1 MGFSNMLTNLLI
13 LGVSLFIVMRGAAMA
28 TKYAVRVAKSLNFSS
43 YVVGFLVIAV
53 ISILPEL
60 FISLNAALRGDSS
73 FGLGLILG
81 SNIAD
86 LTLIFALVVFLTG
99 RSVRVEQ
106 KIINNHKLYPF
117 ILMLP
122 LVLGL
127 DGEFNRIDGAA
138 LLLAGVIFYYLS
150 LKKEGAIML
159 AVTQSSDKLKN
170 VSLLLLSLAL
180 LLVGSHFAVTSATQI
195 AGGLGVSTVLIAML
209 IIALGTTMPELM
221 FSLKSVKQ
229 GSDSLAVGDILG
241 TVLADATLVIG
252 LIALINPFTFPQST
266 IYVGGVFMVAA
277 SFILFS
283 FMRSRHQV
291 TRAEAFALTMFWLTF
306 ILVQCIIHL

>member
-1 MGFSNMLTNLLI
+1 MLTNLLI
-13 LGVSLFIVMRGAAMA
+13 LAVALFLVMRGAAMA

-60 FISLNAALRGDSS
+60 FIATNAALRGDSS

-86 LTLIFALVVFLTG
+86 LTLIFALVVFFTG
-99 RSVRVEQ
+99 KSVKVEQ

-127 DGEFNRIDGAA
+127 DGEFNRIDGGA
-138 LLLAGVIFYYLS
+138 LVLAGLIFYYLS
-150 LKKEGAIML
+150 LKKEGAVLL
-159 AVTQSSDKLKN
+159 AVKQGTDHVKN
-170 VSLLLLSLAL
+170 VLLLLLSLLL
-180 LLVGSHFAVTSATQI
+180 LLVGSHFAVTSATEI

-221 FSLKSVKQ
+221 FSIKAVKQ

-252 LIALINPFTFPQST
+252 LIALINPFTFPHSS
-266 IYVGGVFMVAA
+266 IYIGGVFMVAA
-277 SFILFS
+277 AFILFS

-291 TRAEAFALTMFWLTF
+291 THAEAFALSMFWLTF
-306 ILVQCIIHL
+306 VLVQFIIHV